1 MPRRATPMRLCGK
14 QYGSADEARLAKPG
28 AIIETR
34 CPCGAVH
41 ARKAPARPLVLPPR
55 PRATGFS
62 ARVKL
67 LVRTRAG
74 SGDPEDAACEACGK
88 HLGRLGGQ
96 VHHLIDRGM
105 GGCTL
110 AVINGCA
117 NAALLCGIPQDKKTC
132 HGLATAFDLEI
143 GERGFWL
150 KHEDD
155 PRLKAMTL
163 HSGARARRTEDGQYL
178 FEGPEAGAA

>member
-1 MPRRATPMRLCGK
+1 MPSRAAPMRLCGK
-14 QYGSADEARLAKPG
+14 QYWSAGEVPEGARLKDG
-28 AIIETR
+28 D
-34 CPCGAVH
+34 CPCGALH
-41 ARKAPARPLVLPPR
+41 AWPLIPARVQVLPAR

-62 ARVKL
+62 TRVKL
-67 LVRTRAG
+67 LVRARAG
-74 SGDPEDAACEACGK
+74 YGDPEDAACEACGK